1 MSATLST
8 AGIFLRLALCRTSR
22 IGLRPILRSVCMMLP
37 CSTERPFCATQ
48 AVHLENRLVLVGT
61 IQAQI
66 FGHHGRGD
74 PAQLRGEMI
83 GYRFPAEI
91 TWRVNFSPNAQTR
104 THLIDSFGSL
114 AEDRQGNPL

>member
-1 MSATLST
+1 MTILRC
-8 AGIFLRLALCRTSR
+8 LRLPSGPGSRDLNSQTS
-22 IGLRPILRSVCMMLP
+22 GPILRSAWMMLP
-37 CSTERPFCATQ
+37 CCIERPFCAAQ
-48 AVHLENRLVLVGT
+48 AVHLENRIVLVGT

-66 FGHHGRGD
+66 VGHYGRGD

-91 TWRVNFSPNAQTR
+91 SWRVNFSPNAQTG

-114 AEDRQGNPL
+114 ARRSEGK